1 MYSLGYKFL
10 FSLMSQPY
18 LETLLA
24 ALSSF
29 ISVFF
34 IHCAPFLGSASSA
47 AAVEVSQEHLLW
59 VAKKCVRLGLPHST
73 TVGQF
78 FLSTLVPLYN
88 CPFQNQLCLSLV

>member
-1 MYSLGYKFL
+1 
-10 FSLMSQPY
+10 MSQPY

-24 ALSSF
+24 VLSSF

-47 AAVEVSQEHLLW
+47 AAAEVSQEHLLW

-88 CPFQNQLCLSLV
+88 SVPFRTNSASAWFKASVDDNFR